1 MEEVVVN
8 VGELVFSTADVR
20 DVHVVGGRAEF
31 FQLLRGKDVNGDQ
44 VDLGVAVLAGL
55 RGAHLDDLA
64 RATLNNDVPL

>member
-64 RATLNNDVPL
+64 RAALNNDVPL